1 MKTDDF
7 IKSWLSQCFFSP
19 RRPIDFIRKQEMA
32 WRAATSFS
40 FQVEV
45 EKTEETEL

>member
-32 WRAATSFS
+32 QRAATNFS
-40 FQVEV
+40 FLVELGRTKN
-45 EKTEETEL
+45 EW